1 MSTPIRL
8 VVPDTGP
15 LITLAKLGAL
25 DALLVFEDRVRIVLT
40 DYVEFESTRRHQ
52 EFPDALAIHTFLR
65 DNAGRVEIERTGIG
79 SNYKKLVLLKEQLAQ
94 SPELAAQ
101 LGVDLRVEL
110 DDPGELS
117 IVQYIRDLIDRPPGT
132 PVLILAEDD
141 YFLRPLSPLPGNAH
155 VVSTRAFL
163 NALPRLAALKERPTL
178 WSAVARWR
186 EAAESAGIVDRP
198 AARLATTWENTV
210 HPDRAAEVVRALRRR
225 HDL

>member
-25 DALLVFEDRVRIVLT
+25 DALLVFDERVRLVLT
-40 DYVEFESTRRHQ
+40 DYVEFEATRRRQ
-52 EFPDALAIHTFLR
+52 EFPDAQAIHTFLR
-65 DNAGRVEIERTGIG
+65 DHAGRVEIERTGIG
-79 SNYKKLVLLKEQLAQ
+79 SNYKKLFLLKEQLAQ
-94 SPELAAQ
+94 APELAAQ
-101 LGVDLRVEL
+101 LGIDLSAEL
-110 DDPGELS
+110 DDPGELF

-132 PVLILAEDD
+132 PALILAEDD
-141 YFLRPLSPLPGNAH
+141 YFLRPVSPLPGNAH

-163 NALPRLAALKERPTL
+163 NALPRLAALKDKPLL

-186 EAAESAGIVDRP
+186 EAADTAKVVDRP
-198 AARLATTWENTV
+198 SARIATTWEDTV
-210 HPDRAAEVVRALRRR
+210 NPERAAEVVRALRRR